1 MKVNK
6 GRVLISRVLVI
17 LGVILFIFF
26 PITVLFSKYLYYR
39 TLERKITNI
48 EQEISLLRKE
58 NMRLKNEITM
68 LYSPERIET
77 LARERLGLTKS
88 KELAFRVTDTAP
100 QISVSPAA
108 SLPGAG
114 SARSSAPPP
123 RLSDK
128 KDHSEN
134 LSNNEGTSHTGKEQ
148 EGSFWLERLCRR
160 VYNKLRAIF

>member
-6 GRVLISRVLVI
+6 GRVLISRALVI

-39 TLERKITNI
+39 TLENKLTNI

-58 NMRLKNEITM
+58 NMRLKNEIAM

-77 LARERLGLTKS
+77 LARERLGLTKA
-88 KELAFRVTDTAP
+88 KELAFRVADTVP
-100 QISVSPAA
+100 PLPVSPAA
-108 SLPGAG
+108 ALPGAG
-114 SARSSAPPP
+114 SSTQQP

-128 KDHSEN
+128 KDRSEN
-134 LSNNEGTSHTGKEQ
+134 LSNNEGTSHTSKEQ
-148 EGSFWLERLCRR
+148 EESFWLERLFRR

>member
-6 GRVLISRVLVI
+6 GRVLISRVLVT

-39 TLERKITNI
+39 TLEKKVTSI

-88 KELAFRVTDTAP
+88 KELAFRVADTSP
-100 QISVSPAA
+100 QISVSPQV
-108 SLPGAG
+108 G
-114 SARSSAPPP
+114 SSTQPPP
-123 RLSDK
+123 LSDN

-134 LSNNEGTSHTGKEQ
+134 LSSNEGTSYTGKEQ
-148 EGSFWLERLCRR
+148 EGSFWLERLFRR